1 MNYRDVYFRRINHLG
16 ENVQERVKNDGI
28 RTFEKWL
35 VNSPHT
41 VRNLS
46 VERGIH
52 FDGILLT
59 SKDKEYQKILFLNVA
74 NNVPLVVGDIMTW
87 IQDDGSEE
95 KWILFQEKKKV
106 NGSYRV
112 FWMVRCNYLLKWVD
126 KQGHLQQSW
135 SYVVSSVDDKIKG
148 NFRTWHALITPQ
160 PNKYAEIL
168 MPRYSIERATNFI
181 VEDESWTVVEYDHTS
196 VPGIIY
202 LSLTENKVN
211 MVYDDLENNIAD
223 TDRIAK
229 YELLTPEEVQTYEV
243 GEEIKPL
250 FTVTKNGTPIELEVN
265 LLSTDKKIAK
275 TIDGKLIAQKAG
287 ETLIII
293 QLINDAKVC
302 KKINIKV
309 VDKKEEEILAYID
322 GSATIMLDRAKTYK
336 LSGNIDFSDVTF
348 SLDTNLAKIVKIESN
363 SCTVQANAK
372 NELGTFTLTATY
384 GGKTYTKEI
393 KVIPLW

>member
-1 MNYRDVYFRRINHLG
+1 
-16 ENVQERVKNDGI
+16 
-28 RTFEKWL
+28 
-35 VNSPHT
+35 
-41 VRNLS
+41 
-46 VERGIH
+46 
-52 FDGILLT
+52 
-59 SKDKEYQKILFLNVA
+59 
-74 NNVPLVVGDIMTW
+74 
-87 IQDDGSEE
+87 
-95 KWILFQEKKKV
+95 
-106 NGSYRV
+106 
-112 FWMVRCNYLLKWVD
+112 
-126 KQGHLQQSW
+126 
-135 SYVVSSVDDKIKG
+135 
-148 NFRTWHALITPQ
+148 
-160 PNKYAEIL
+160 
-168 MPRYSIERATNFI
+168 MPRYPIERATNFI

-211 MVYDDLENNIAD
+211 MVYDDLENDIAD
-223 TDRIAK
+223 TDKIAK
-229 YELLTPEEVQTYEV
+229 YELLAPEEIQTYEV

-250 FTVTKNGTPIELEVN
+250 FTVTKNGTPIEQEVN

-275 TIDGKLIAQKAG
+275 TVDGKLIAQKAG
-287 ETLIII
+287 ETSIII

-309 VDKKEEEILAYID
+309 VDKKEEEVLAYID

-336 LSGNIDFSDVTF
+336 LSGNTDFSDVTF

>member
-59 SKDKEYQKILFLNVA
+59 SKDREYQKILFLNVA

-87 IQDDGSEE
+87 VQDDGSEE

-168 MPRYSIERATNFI
+168 MPRYPIERATNFI

-211 MVYDDLENNIAD
+211 MVYDDLENDIAD
-223 TDRIAK
+223 TDKIAK
-229 YELLTPEEVQTYEV
+229 YELLAPEEIQTYEV

-250 FTVTKNGTPIELEVN
+250 FTVTKNGTPIEQEVN

-275 TIDGKLIAQKAG
+275 TVDGKLIAQKAG
-287 ETLIII
+287 EASLII

-309 VDKKEEEILAYID
+309 VDKKEEEVLAYID

-336 LSGNIDFSDVTF
+336 LSGNTDFSDVTF

>member
-59 SKDKEYQKILFLNVA
+59 SKDREYQKILFLNVA
-74 NNVPLVVGDIMTW
+74 NNVPLMVGDIMTW
-87 IQDDGSEE
+87 VQDDGSEE

-168 MPRYSIERATNFI
+168 MPRYPIERATNFI

-211 MVYDDLENNIAD
+211 MVYDDLENDIAD
-223 TDRIAK
+223 TDKIAK
-229 YELLTPEEVQTYEV
+229 YELLAPEEIQTYEV
-243 GEEIKPL
+243 SEEIKPL
-250 FTVTKNGTPIELEVN
+250 FTVTKNGTPIEQEVN

-275 TIDGKLIAQKAG
+275 TVDGKLIAQKAG
-287 ETLIII
+287 ETSIII

-309 VDKKEEEILAYID
+309 VDKKEEEVLAYID
-322 GSATIMLDRAKTYK
+322 GSATIMLDRTKTYK
-336 LSGNIDFSDVTF
+336 LSGNTDFSNVTF

>member
-287 ETLIII
+287 ETSIII